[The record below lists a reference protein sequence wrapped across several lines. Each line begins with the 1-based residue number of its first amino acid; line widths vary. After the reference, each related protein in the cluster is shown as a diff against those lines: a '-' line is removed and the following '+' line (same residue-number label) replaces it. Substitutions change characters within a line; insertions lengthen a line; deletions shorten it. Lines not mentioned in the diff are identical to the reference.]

1 MYLQN
6 GMCGGYACRAA
17 LLRTPQK
24 STGKQTTMRKL
35 FWIVLALLVVGSAPV
50 AHADSFTVSGT
61 AENSSGGTLGT
72 CASGA
77 TCAFSGT
84 LTIDVTNG
92 ILTAMD
98 ITFPGFTSFTSPQFA
113 EPINTSDFFIG
124 ALNSSGDAALT
135 LDFTT
140 TMTPGSLV
148 GFTGGSIFGL
158 SVLNNTTAA
167 PEYSDLSGS
176 ITPAPAPEPSSLALI
191 PLGLGALLVLRKR
204 MGHNRPSVV

>member
-1 MYLQN
+1 MASKVAVVNLSGSLN
-6 GMCGGYACRAA
+6 AKNRDFARLSSPLGGQ
-17 LLRTPQK
+17 TPPRRPYRRI
-24 STGKQTTMRKL
+24 G
-35 FWIVLALLVVGSAPV
+35 
-50 AHADSFTVSGT
+50 
-61 AENSSGGTLGT
+61 
-72 CASGA
+72 
-77 TCAFSGT
+77 
-84 LTIDVTNG
+84 G

-167 PEYSDLSGS
+167 SEYSDLSGS

-204 MGHNRPSVV
+204 MGHNHPSVV

>member
-1 MYLQN
+1 
-6 GMCGGYACRAA
+6 
-17 LLRTPQK
+17 
-24 STGKQTTMRKL
+24 MRRSL
-35 FWIVLALLVVGSAPV
+35 WLVLPLLVVGSAPV
-50 AHADSFTVSGT
+50 ARADSFTVSGT
-61 AENSSGGTLGT
+61 AKNVSGGSLGS

-77 TCAFSGT
+77 ICAFSGT
-84 LTIDVTNG
+84 LTIDVTSG
-92 ILTAMD
+92 SLTAMD

-176 ITPAPAPEPSSLALI
+176 IAPAPAPEPSSLALI
-191 PLGLGALLVLRKR
+191 PLGLGALLIMRKR
-204 MGHNRPSVV
+204 IRPLAV